1 MKKKLLYLLVLSL
14 AYVSLLPACKKEEPA
29 SDTNEPVAA
38 EEEDATESEEPVA
51 EEPEEELNT
60 LEEYMAAHP
69 DAFPELTSQLG
80 PNEYHTD
87 MYIEGNNIYTINE
100 QSAQYQANGMSLED
114 VMARQEQTAESLRQS
129 LENSTVRD
137 GCKMYKEKAGTSE
150 VVWTY
155 VFLYGDTEIASIP
168 ISSEDE

>member
-1 MKKKLLYLLVLSL
+1 MKKKLLYLLILSVLC
-14 AYVSLLPACKKEEPA
+14 VSLLPACKKEESDAPEPEPA
-29 SDTNEPVAA
+29 TEEAKDTA
-38 EEEDATESEEPVA
+38 EEA
-51 EEPEEELNT
+51 EEPEAEEEELNT

-100 QSAQYQANGMSLED
+100 QSAQYKADGMSLED
-114 VMARQEQTAESLRQS
+114 VMSRQEQTAEALRQS

-137 GCKMYKEKAGTSE
+137 GCKMYKEKAGTKE
-150 VVWTY
+150 IVWTY